1 MSRVFR
7 SIALCLCAL
16 IAISSIPVF
25 AIENASDQ
33 IHRYDITVFESNN
46 RIAVDFDVS
55 SYDIMDCMGAES
67 IAVYYK
73 DGSRWIFLDEK
84 TRDNN
89 GMSHTNTSG
98 FTNTIYFDGDS
109 GCDYKVVV
117 EIFAENDEGYDSRIK
132 TCYISL

>member
-1 MSRVFR
+1 MSRIFR
-7 SIALCLCAL
+7 CITLCLCAL
-16 IAISSIPVF
+16 VAVCSVPVF
-25 AIENASDQ
+25 AIENASDLISQ
-33 IHRYDITVFESNN
+33 YDITVSESNN
-46 RIAVDFDVS
+46 QITVDFEIL
-55 SYDIMDCMGAES
+55 SYSIIDCMGAES

-89 GMSHTNTSG
+89 GMSRANTSG

-109 GCDYKVVV
+109 GYDYKVVV
-117 EIFAENDEGYDSRIK
+117 EIFAENEEGYDSRIK